1 MIIIRIIVNFV
12 TFRTLLT
19 ALIASFTFVVAA
31 QTGPGGISTNLSIW
45 YKGNSGTTTSGNSLT
60 DWTDQSGN
68 GFNITQGVSTNQPQL
83 QQNDINFN
91 PGIVFDGGSDYLP
104 ISTKNYNGTGAL
116 SALTTLV
123 VFKTTYSGSGYNNN
137 WSFLDF
143 DRSDFFNVYIHGAN
157 GNISFSYRSSGTT
170 YDNDAP
176 TTGLNDGY
184 PHIGVAGYNNAV
196 TNETTIRVDGLQDL
210 ASNRVANGATIG
222 VSGTRY
228 GFVGD
233 GSEANSYNGTR
244 NNIYYDGSIAEVIH
258 FERSLNATELNRVES
273 YLAVKYGLTLGNTG
287 NVVSYT
293 SSNGTVIWTGSA
305 TYQNGI
311 AGIGRDDNS
320 ILDQSRS
327 LSSTDNNSL
336 ILIGAEAAFGSD
348 LSFLMWGHD
357 DAGTNLTTTNL
368 PAGFEQRLEKT
379 WTVQSTGTPGSV
391 TLDFVITSSDFNSYS
406 AGDYTLLIDADGDFT
421 SGHTEHAAATIVGD
435 TVRFTGVTFS
445 SGEYFTIAGPNLKSP
460 GGFSTGL
467 QLWFR
472 ADAGIISSGGFVSDW
487 KDNGPQQNHA
497 IQASSS
503 EQPAILSS
511 DINYN
516 PGISFDDIDDYLP
529 ISQVNYT
536 GAGSL
541 SQVLS
546 IVVYKTSV
554 SGGNNDNWAFL
565 DFDRSEYFNFSIKG
579 NGGLRFSYSNG
590 GNTYDLDGSTNGMN
604 DGLAKLGVAIYDNS
618 LTNETEIRADGMR
631 DYYSDNLTN
640 GATLGSANTR
650 FGIIGDGS
658 EASSFNS
665 SINNNY
671 YGGEIAE
678 IIYFDNQSYSASQL
692 QILESY
698 LGIKYGI
705 TLSKD
710 TDGNSVTL
718 EATNGDGVHEGD
730 YVSSAGTI
738 IWDASANDGHD
749 NGIIGLGRDDNTA
762 LLQKQSHWQDDSLRV
777 YMQTL
782 AASNVSNSA
791 TKASFGSDDSFLVIG
806 HDGTPLYDS
815 GVKYGEWPGGVYSR
829 VDRELK
835 VQNTNFTAS
844 FSMDITLNAYADLG
858 ASDPDDLVLLVDT
871 DDNFADA
878 SIFGIAEGLT
888 FSISSNTLTIGGITN
903 AVVPANSSRYLA
915 VGTTSSST
923 SLPIE
928 LISFDGEMIGSHV
941 KLKWRVATE
950 INNDFF
956 TVEKSADGVKWA
968 IVDIVE
974 GAGNSTTETSYFLA
988 DKNPLRGVSYYR
1000 LKQTD
1005 FDGRYEYF
1013 NPIAIN
1019 NVAETKANIY
1029 PNPADR
1035 YVNISSPDETAVII
1049 KLYSVSGTLIYS
1061 DVLENFAKNI
1071 DTSELKNGVY
1081 ILMLND
1087 HKHLLKV
1094 EH

>member
-1 MIIIRIIVNFV
+1 MKFMSVRVLF
-12 TFRTLLT
+12 
-19 ALIASFTFVVAA
+19 ASFLGLCIFSSVA
-31 QTGPGGISTNLSIW
+31 QTGPGGVSTNLSIW
-45 YKGNSGTTTSGNSLT
+45 YKGNTGTTTSGNSLT

-68 GFNITQGVSTNQPQL
+68 GFNITQGVSANQPQL
-83 QQNDINFN
+83 LQNDINFN

-116 SALTTLV
+116 SALTTFI
-123 VFKTTYSGSGYNNN
+123 VFKTDYTGGGYNNN

-157 GNISFSYRSSGTT
+157 GNISFSYRSGGTT

-196 TNETTIRVDGLQDL
+196 TNETTIRVDGLEDL
-210 ASNRVANGATIG
+210 AANRVANGSTIG

-233 GSEANSYNGTR
+233 GSEANTYNGTR
-244 NNIYYDGSIAEVIH
+244 NNIYYDGTISEVIH

-273 YLAVKYGLTLGNTG
+273 YLALKYGLTLGNTG
-287 NVVSYT
+287 NTVSYT
-293 SSNGTVIWTGSA
+293 ASNGTVIWTGSA
-305 TYQNGI
+305 TYQNGV

-320 ILDQSRS
+320 ILNQIKST
-327 LSSTDNNSL
+327 SSTDINSK
-336 ILIGAEAAFGSD
+336 IIIEAESAFGSD
-348 LSFLMWGHD
+348 LSFLIWGHD
-357 DAGTNLTTTNL
+357 NAGSNLTATNL

-379 WTVQSTGTPGSV
+379 WLVQSTGTPGSV
-391 TLDFVITSSDFNSYS
+391 SLDFVITSADFNSYS
-406 AGDYTLLIDADGDFT
+406 AGDYTLLIDTDGDFT
-421 SGHTEHAAATIVGD
+421 SGHTEYSAASVVGD

-445 SGEYFTIAGPNLKSP
+445 SGDYFTIAGPNLKSP
-460 GGFSTGL
+460 GGFSSGL
-467 QLWFR
+467 QLWYR

-487 KDNGPQQNHA
+487 KDTGPQQNHA
-497 IQASSS
+497 IQASSA
-503 EQPAILSS
+503 EQPAFLSG

-516 PGISFDDIDDYLP
+516 PSVSFDDIDDYLP

-536 GAGSL
+536 GAASL

-546 IVVYKTSV
+546 LVVYQTTV

-590 GNTYDLDGSTNGMN
+590 GTIYDLDGSTNGMN
-604 DGLAKLGVAIYDNS
+604 DGLPKLGVAVYDNT

-631 DYYSDNLTN
+631 DYQNDNLTN

-650 FGIIGDGS
+650 YGIVGDGS
-658 EASSFNS
+658 EASGFNS
-665 SINNNY
+665 STNGNY

-698 LGIKYGI
+698 LAIKYGI

-710 TDGNSVTL
+710 TDGNSVEL
-718 EATNGDGVHEGD
+718 ETPNSDGVNEGD
-730 YVSSAGTI
+730 YLSSAGTVL
-738 IWDASANDGHD
+738 WDASANDGHD
-749 NGIIGLGRDDNTA
+749 NDIIGLGRDDNTA

-777 YMQTL
+777 YMQAL
-782 AASNVSNSA
+782 AASNPANSA
-791 TKASFGSDDSFLVIG
+791 TKSSFGADGSFLVIG

-815 GVKYGEWPGGVYSR
+815 GVKYGEWPSGIFSR

-844 FSMDITLNAYADLG
+844 FSIDITLNAWADLG
-858 ASDPDDLVLLVDT
+858 ASDPNDLVLLVDT
-871 DDNFADA
+871 DDDFTDA
-878 SIFGIAEGLT
+878 TIYGSAQGLNIST
-888 FSISSNTLTIGGITN
+888 SSNTLTIGGISN
-903 AVVPANSSRYLA
+903 AIIPANSSRYLA
-915 VGTTSSST
+915 IATTSSSS

-956 TVEKSADGVKWA
+956 TVEKSSDGSEWT

-974 GAGNSTTETSYFLA
+974 GAGNSTTETNYYIVDIKPF
-988 DKNPLRGVSYYR
+988 RGVSYYR

-1005 FDGRYEYF
+1005 FDGKYEYF
-1013 NPIAIN
+1013 NPIVIN
-1019 NVAETKANIY
+1019 NQMETKAVVY

-1035 YVNISSPDETAVII
+1035 YVNISSTDQDPIVI
-1049 KLYSVSGTLIYS
+1049 KLYSISGVLIYS

-1087 HKHLLKV
+1087 QQHLLKV